1 MSKHQQDGDG
11 ALSSVSTSNSPDGVM
26 TRRDWL
32 AKAGKTLASGAA
44 VMAAP
49 ALVRAQGDQPLKIG
63 LLMAKQGVWTEQGEV
78 IANGVKLALDEAGNQ
93 VRGRRIDLIWYD
105 EPNPQSAQ
113 QNMQKLIDQDKAI
126 AVIGGTNSG
135 TSLAM
140 ASVANR
146 AKIPYI
152 APNAAAR
159 ELTGSSCNPYT
170 FRVLTPT
177 PVTCH
182 ALAPSLLAIGKR
194 WHFLVA
200 NYAYGQDIQRSMS
213 ELLKQAGGTMVGAD
227 VTPLN
232 TTDFSSFILK
242 IRQSKPDVVLLGLPG
257 GDLST
262 FLKQYAEMG
271 MKGTIPVACPI
282 IGDSDLW
289 SISVDA
295 ATGYYGK
302 PWHFSAPGHTPAELA
317 FIRTYTA
324 KYGRPP
330 ADKAWIGWFSARA
343 LLEGIKQA
351 KSTSGSD
358 IAASL
363 ETVKIDD
370 GPTPAYFRSWD
381 HQLMRRW
388 TVFKVKDRI
397 TDKWDWLDQV
407 SVVPQNPAEVE
418 KLYGTRQEIGCS
430 MAAR

>member
-1 MSKHQQDGDG
+1 MKDEHKQRKNHEAQS
-11 ALSSVSTSNSPDGVM
+11 APDSAGM
-26 TRRDWL
+26 TRRAWL
-32 AKAGKTLASGAA
+32 ATAGKTLASGAA
-44 VMAAP
+44 VLAAP
-49 ALVRAQGDQPLKIG
+49 AIVRAQGEQPLKLG

-78 IANGVKLALDEAGNQ
+78 IANGVKMALDDANNQ
-93 VRGRRIDLIWYD
+93 ARGRRVDLVWYD

-113 QNMQKLIDQDKAI
+113 QNMQKLIEQDKVI

-140 ASVANR
+140 SSVAAR
-146 AKIPYI
+146 TKTPYI

-170 FRVLTPT
+170 FRVLSPT
-177 PVTCH
+177 PVTCR
-182 ALAPSLLAIGKR
+182 ALAPSLLAIGKK

-213 ELLKQAGGTMVGAD
+213 ELLKQSGGTIAGAD

-271 MKGTIPVACPI
+271 MKDKIPVACPI

-289 SISVDA
+289 SINVDA
-295 ATGYYGK
+295 ATGFYGK
-302 PWHFSAPGHTPAELA
+302 PWHYSSPGHSPEELA
-317 FIRTYTA
+317 FIKKYTA
-324 KYGRPP
+324 KYGKPP
-330 ADKAWIGWFSARA
+330 ADKAWIGWFTTRA
-343 LLEGIKQA
+343 LLAGVNQA
-351 KSTSGSD
+351 KSTSGPD
-358 IAASL
+358 IVQSL
-363 ETVKIDD
+363 ETVQFGDSS
-370 GPTPAYFRSWD
+370 GPAYFRPWD
-381 HQLMRRW
+381 HQMLRRW
-388 TVFKVKDRI
+388 TVFKVKDHI
-397 TDKWDWLDQV
+397 TDKWDWLNQV
-407 SVVPQNPAEVE
+407 SAVPQNPAELDS
-418 KLYGTRQEIGCS
+418 LYGTKQEIGCT

>member
-1 MSKHQQDGDG
+1 MTDEHQQDDNLSSHRAGEPDSP
-11 ALSSVSTSNSPDGVM
+11 ALS
-26 TRRDWL
+26 RRAWL
-32 AKAGKTLASGAA
+32 VTAGKALAGGAA
-44 VMAAP
+44 ALAAP
-49 ALVRAQGDQPLKIG
+49 AIVRAQGEQPLKLG

-93 VRGRRIDLIWYD
+93 ARGRRVDLVWYD

-113 QNMQKLIDQDKAI
+113 QNMQKLVEQDKAI

-140 ASVANR
+140 SSVAWR
-146 AKIPYI
+146 TKTPYI

-170 FRVLTPT
+170 FRVLSPT
-177 PVTCH
+177 PVTCR
-182 ALAPSLLAIGKR
+182 ALAPSLLAIGKK

-213 ELLKQAGGTMVGAD
+213 ELLKVSGGSITGAD

-271 MKGTIPVACPI
+271 MKGRIPVACPI

-302 PWHFSAPGHTPAELA
+302 PWHFSSPGHSPDEVA
-317 FIRTYTA
+317 FVRKYTA
-324 KYGRPP
+324 KYGKPP
-330 ADKAWIGWFSARA
+330 ADKAWIGWFTTRA
-343 LLEGIKQA
+343 LLQAINQA
-351 KSTSGSD
+351 KSTSGAD
-358 IAASL
+358 IVQSL
-363 ETVKIDD
+363 ETVQFGD
-370 GPTPAYFRSWD
+370 GSGPAHFRPWD
-381 HQLMRRW
+381 HQMLRRW

-397 TDKWDWLDQV
+397 SDKWDWLDPI
-407 SVVPQNPAEVE
+407 SVVPQNPAELDR
-418 KLYGTRQEIGCS
+418 LYGTRQEIGCT

>member
-1 MSKHQQDGDG
+1 MKDETNQPINHETQ
-11 ALSSVSTSNSPDGVM
+11 STGM
-26 TRRDWL
+26 TRRAWL
-32 AKAGKTLASGAA
+32 ATAGKTLASSAA
-44 VMAAP
+44 VLAAP
-49 ALVRAQGDQPLKIG
+49 AIVRAQGEQPLKLG

-78 IANGVKLALDEAGNQ
+78 IANGVKMALDDANNQ
-93 VRGRRIDLIWYD
+93 ARGRRVDLVWYD

-113 QNMQKLIDQDKAI
+113 QNMQKLIEQDKVI

-140 ASVANR
+140 SSVAAR
-146 AKIPYI
+146 TKTPYI

-170 FRVLTPT
+170 FRVLSPT
-177 PVTCH
+177 PVTCR
-182 ALAPSLLAIGKR
+182 ALAPSLLAIGKK

-213 ELLKQAGGTMVGAD
+213 ELLKQSGGTIAGAD

-271 MKGTIPVACPI
+271 MKDKIPVACPI

-289 SISVDA
+289 SINVDA

-302 PWHFSAPGHTPAELA
+302 PWHYSSPGHSPEELA
-317 FIRTYTA
+317 FIKKYTA
-324 KYGRPP
+324 KYGKPP
-330 ADKAWIGWFSARA
+330 ADKAWIGWFTTRA
-343 LLEGIKQA
+343 LLAGVNQA
-351 KSTSGSD
+351 KSTSGPD
-358 IAASL
+358 IVQSL
-363 ETVKIDD
+363 ETVQFGDSS
-370 GPTPAYFRSWD
+370 GPAYFRPWD
-381 HQLMRRW
+381 HQMLRRW
-388 TVFKVKDRI
+388 TVFKVKDHI
-397 TDKWDWLDQV
+397 TDKWDWLSQV
-407 SVVPQNPAEVE
+407 SAVPQNPAELDS
-418 KLYGTRQEIGCS
+418 LYGTKQEIGCT